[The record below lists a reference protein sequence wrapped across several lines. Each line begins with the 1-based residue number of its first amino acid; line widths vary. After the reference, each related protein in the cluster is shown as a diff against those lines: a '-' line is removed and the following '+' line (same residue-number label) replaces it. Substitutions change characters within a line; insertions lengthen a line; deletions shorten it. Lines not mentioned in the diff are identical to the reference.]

1 MSERNKVEV
10 KIGGKEYTLVGA
22 ESEEYI
28 QKVALYIDK
37 KMSEILKANS
47 HLSTT
52 MAAVLTAVNV
62 ADDLFKVQES
72 EGRLK
77 TQLEKLLQEIQE
89 LNEEIKLLTE
99 ENKDLSSKNSS
110 LQLELVKT
118 EAELREVRNSL
129 EKYNGIKV

>member
-10 KIGGKEYTLVGA
+10 KISGKEYVLVGA

-28 QKVALYIDK
+28 QKVALYIDR

-47 HLSTT
+47 HLSTS
-52 MAAVLTAVNV
+52 MAAVLTAINV

-77 TQLEKLLQEIQE
+77 TQLEKLLGEIEE
-89 LNEEIKLLTE
+89 LNAEIKLLTK

-110 LQLELVKT
+110 LQMELVKR
-118 EAELREVRNSL
+118 EAELKEVRNLL
-129 EKYNGIKV
+129 EKYNRIKV